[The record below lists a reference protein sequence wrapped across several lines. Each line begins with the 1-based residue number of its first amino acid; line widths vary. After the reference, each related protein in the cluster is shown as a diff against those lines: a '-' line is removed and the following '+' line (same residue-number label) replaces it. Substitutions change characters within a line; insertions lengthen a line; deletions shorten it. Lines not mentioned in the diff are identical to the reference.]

1 MDTQVR
7 MKSDLH
13 QKVKEEAIKKN
24 KTISS
29 MYDEIIKFY
38 FYHKEN
44 ELDHSL
50 EKYLYEQFKKMDKHL
65 SSILIKNA
73 KDTCTNIM
81 GTIQTL
87 KLITN
92 GKMKDE
98 EIRKELERLGI
109 IYFNEN
115 WRKKDEG

>member
-1 MDTQVR
+1 MAVLRLDD
-7 MKSDLH
+7 SLYE
-13 QKVKEEAIKKN
+13 KVKNRAKEQNIKITDLSN
-24 KTISS
+24 
-29 MYDEIIKFY
+29 EIVKFY

-115 WRKKDEG
+115 WRKKNEG

>member
-1 MDTQVR
+1 
-7 MKSDLH
+7 
-13 QKVKEEAIKKN
+13 
-24 KTISS
+24 
-29 MYDEIIKFY
+29 
-38 FYHKEN
+38 
-44 ELDHSL
+44 
-50 EKYLYEQFKKMDKHL
+50 
-65 SSILIKNA
+65 
-73 KDTCTNIM
+73 M